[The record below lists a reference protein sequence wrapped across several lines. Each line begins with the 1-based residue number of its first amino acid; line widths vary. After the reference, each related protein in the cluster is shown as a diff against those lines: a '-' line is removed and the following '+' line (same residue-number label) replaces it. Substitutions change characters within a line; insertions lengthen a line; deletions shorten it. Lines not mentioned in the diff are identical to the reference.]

1 MKTLYS
7 LLATM
12 LSIALTIPL
21 AIAGE
26 VTIPNTFTSGTT
38 ARAAEVNDNFTAVK
52 TEVDDNNLRIESV
65 ETQTQHIET
74 GCPAGE
80 AIAKIATDGT
90 ITCEADTDTTY
101 SAGTGL
107 NLTDTQFTIEA
118 GDVSISAQ
126 AFDSKILAPDNVQYC
141 VLIKGAMTSHAYFF
155 KTSGATNV
163 GCGAVAGVQL
173 PDNVVVTGLHC
184 RVLDNDD
191 SNYIHAALWR
201 THLDTAD
208 PPQRIYATDQSVDSA
223 QSQIISGT
231 TADDPLFMK
240 VDNGQY
246 AYYAAMNY
254 STNNFET
261 LGGNGVFYGCRISYT
276 P

>member
-1 MKTLYS
+1 
-7 LLATM
+7 
-12 LSIALTIPL
+12 
-21 AIAGE
+21 
-26 VTIPNTFTSGTT
+26 
-38 ARAAEVNDNFTAVK
+38 
-52 TEVDDNNLRIESV
+52 VDDNNLRIESV

-107 NLTDTQFTIEA
+107 NLTGTQFTIEA

-126 AFDSKILAPDNVQYC
+126 AFDSEIISTLQVQYC
-141 VLIKGAMTSHAYFF
+141 VLHKGATSPYAFF
-155 KTSGATNV
+155 IKITGATNAA
-163 GCGAVAGVQL
+163 CDAVAGVQL
-173 PDNVVVTGLHC
+173 PDNVVMTGLHC
-184 RVLDNDD
+184 LVLDNDA
-191 SNYIHAALWR
+191 SNDIHAALWR

-223 QSQIISGT
+223 QPQIISGT
-231 TADDPLFMK
+231 TADDPIFTK

>member
-38 ARAAEVNDNFTAVK
+38 AKAAEVNDNFTAVK
-52 TEVDDNNLRIESV
+52 TEVDDNNLRIEAV
-65 ETQTQHIET
+65 ETQTQNMDT

-80 AIAKIATDGT
+80 AIAKIATNGT
-90 ITCEADTDTTY
+90 IECEADTDTTY

-107 NLTDTQFTIEA
+107 NLTGTQFRIEA

-126 AFDSKILAPDNVQYC
+126 AFDSEIISTLQVQYC
-141 VLIKGAMTSHAYFF
+141 VLHKGATTPYAFF
-155 KTSGATNV
+155 IKITGATNAA
-163 GCGAVAGVQL
+163 CDAVAGVQL
-173 PDNVVVTGLHC
+173 PDNVVMTGLHC
-184 RVLDNDD
+184 LVLDNDA
-191 SNYIHAALWR
+191 SNDLHGELWR
-201 THLDTAD
+201 ASMVTPD
-208 PPQRIYATDQSVDSA
+208 PQLIYTTDPSVDSA
-223 QSQIISGT
+223 QPQTISGT
-231 TADDPLFMK
+231 TADPLRTT
-240 VDNGQY
+240 VDNGLY
-246 AYYAAMNY
+246 TYHVVMNY